1 MYAFFSMLCVRQ
13 RPVCVCVCVGCLNVL
28 GREDQTPAVQGSA
41 VPSSFW
47 SFLRVVG
54 STHTKILR
62 KAAWAC
68 ALVSQPPPIGHPG
81 ASPFA
86 PCAKGVV
93 SAAVSPPAPHGPR
106 PIADIPFPLMIGV
119 IADRFARGHGA
130 GPVPTTMRACER
142 MARAEVGWDGVA
154 PGGHRTPQGR
164 SWARSR
170 RAAYPGATPRAPPAP
185 HGTSP
190 CDSFWRKALHVMFHD
205 RGRPTHV
212 LIHVCAARA
221 VRCVALSLAN

>member
-106 PIADIPFPLMIGV
+106 PIADIPFPLVIGV
-119 IADRFARGHGA
+119 IMDRFARGHGA

-142 MARAEVGWDGVA
+142 MARARAGAHACRRSVRGVVEWC
-154 PGGHRTPQGR
+154 P
-164 SWARSR
+164 S
-170 RAAYPGATPRAPPAP
+170 
-185 HGTSP
+185 
-190 CDSFWRKALHVMFHD
+190 
-205 RGRPTHV
+205 
-212 LIHVCAARA
+212 
-221 VRCVALSLAN
+221 CVAANC